1 MIKNNMQK
9 VFSVKIKFI
18 LSISHFDTMN
28 LKEKLR
34 EIYELKSIEIKNNVI
49 IRERLEKIM
58 PKTILIV
65 EDEDI
70 LREIVKDY
78 LLNEGYDVLEATD
91 GKEALTIFEE
101 HEVHLIILD
110 IMLPELDGWSVCRRI
125 RKTSNVPII
134 MLTARVDEDDTLLG
148 FELGADD
155 YVTKP
160 YSPPILLARA
170 KRLIESRYS
179 SANETN
185 EDTLSSGGI
194 YVHFP
199 SRTVIVDGETITLTH
214 TEFEILTYLMQNQG
228 IIITREQLIIK
239 IWGYEFAGDDRTVN
253 SHIRNLRHKL
263 GHKATCIV
271 TVVRAGYKFEGNV

>member
-1 MIKNNMQK
+1 MQ
-9 VFSVKIKFI
+9 
-18 LSISHFDTMN
+18 
-28 LKEKLR
+28 
-34 EIYELKSIEIKNNVI
+34 
-49 IRERLEKIM
+49 
-58 PKTILIV
+58 KTILIV
-65 EDEDI
+65 EYEDI
-70 LREIVKDY
+70 LREIAKDY
-78 LLNEGYDVLEATD
+78 LLNEGYEVLEAAD
-91 GKEALTIFEE
+91 GKAALTIFEE

-125 RKTSNVPII
+125 RKSSNVPII

-170 KRLIESRYS
+170 KRLIESRYTSTVNVS
-179 SANETN
+179 S
-185 EDTLSSGGI
+185 EDTLTSSGI
-194 YVHFP
+194 HVHFP
-199 SRTVIVDGETITLTH
+199 SRTVIVDGEGISLTH

-228 IIITREQLIIK
+228 IIITREQLITK
-239 IWGYEFAGDDRTVN
+239 ILGYEFAGDDRTVN

-271 TVVRAGYKFEGNV
+271 TVVRAGYKFEGQA